1 MSADRLDELRGLHM
15 PPMDLSAVVAEV
27 CAALA
32 IGLLAAWLIAGAIK
46 LVTARRVPPET
57 VALRRLD
64 AVVEATDPLAARAEI
79 LQDYAA
85 TVEGEGDWLS
95 RLDARFGG
103 VFTDGAGQGL
113 RDALYRPGAS
123 FDVAAFDTAVRAAL
137 QRAGR

>member
-1 MSADRLDELRGLHM
+1 MAADRLEELRGLHM

-32 IGLLAAWLIAGAIK
+32 VGLLAAWLIAGAVK
-46 LVTARRVPPET
+46 LVTARRIPPE
-57 VALRRLD
+57 VIALRRLE
-64 AVVEATDPLAARAEI
+64 AVADTADPLAARAAI

-103 VFTDGAGQGL
+103 VFTEGAGKGL
-113 RDALYRPGAS
+113 RDALYRPGAA
-123 FDVAAFDTAVRAAL
+123 FDVAAFDASVRDAL
-137 QRAGR
+137 ARAGK